1 MKNILFAILILC
13 TFVGCNGAI
22 GLPAE
27 YLNPTSI
34 SWIAPTTNTDGSEVT
49 DGAGFRV
56 YCGNT
61 SGSYTLYQDVMGW
74 QNTLYNFPV
83 LADGDYYCVVTAYDI
98 AGNES
103 AYSDEASFRVDKTTP
118 ATVSNV
124 KVNL

>member
-1 MKNILFAILILC
+1 MKTIILAVLTLFILA
-13 TFVGCNGAI
+13 GCNGAI

-34 SWIAPTTNTDGSEVT
+34 TWDAPTTNTDGSAIT

-56 YCGNT
+56 YCGNI
-61 SGSYTLYQDVMGW
+61 SGNYALAQDILGW
-74 QNTLYNFPV
+74 QNTRYDIPV

-103 AYSDEASFRVDKTTP
+103 AYSTEASFRVDKTTP

>member
-1 MKNILFAILILC
+1 MKNILFAILALC
-13 TFVGCNGAI
+13 TFAGCNGAI

-34 SWIAPTTNTDGSEVT
+34 TWSAPTTNADGSAIT

-56 YCGNT
+56 YCGNI
-61 SGSYTLYQDVMGW
+61 SGNYTLAQDILGW
-74 QNTLYNFPV
+74 QNTRYDIPV

-103 AYSDEASFRVDKTTP
+103 AYSTEASFMVDKTTP